1 MEIRLLEPDE
11 PFYPITITL
20 KTPEEVRVLLHRMH
34 ISHDELSGYFNRAAF
49 GPVFGCHPNSGREDA
64 EFAKTM
70 FDLLVSA
77 CRVHPNKRLLL
88 MENN

>member
-11 PFYPITITL
+11 PFHPIAITL
-20 KTPEEVRVLLHRMH
+20 QTPEEVRVLLHRMH
-34 ISHDELSGYFNRAAF
+34 ISHGELSGYFNRAAF
-49 GPVFGCHPNSGREDA
+49 GPVFGCYPNSSNEDA

-88 MENN
+88 MENK

>member
-1 MEIRLLEPDE
+1 MEIRLLEPND
-11 PFYPITITL
+11 PFYPIAITL
-20 KTPEEVRVLLHRMH
+20 QTPEEIRVLLHRMR
-34 ISHDELSGYFNRAAF
+34 ISHGELSGYFNRAAF
-49 GPVFGCHPNSGREDA
+49 GPVFGCHPDSDYEDA
-64 EFAKTM
+64 KFAKSM